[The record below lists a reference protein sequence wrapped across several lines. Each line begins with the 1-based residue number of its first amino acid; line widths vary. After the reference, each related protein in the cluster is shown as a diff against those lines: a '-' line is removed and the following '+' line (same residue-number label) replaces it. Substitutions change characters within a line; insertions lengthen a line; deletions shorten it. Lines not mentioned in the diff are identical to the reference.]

1 MSTSVGLFSSS
12 LGRKILMAITG
23 LFLCS
28 FLIVHLVGN
37 LALFY
42 SPDDFNMYTRFMST
56 NGMIRIA
63 EIILFLGIIV
73 HAVDAVMLTR
83 ANRKARPVK
92 YAMDKK
98 RSTWVSRNMGITGS
112 LVLAFIIIHLNTF
125 LVTYKFGEVGQVMI
139 EGEQVK
145 DMYDVV
151 VKAFGIKY
159 YSAGYVI
166 ALLILGMHLNHGFQS
181 AFQSLGLNHKRYTPG
196 IKMAGKLFAILITIG
211 FVAFPIYFGFIK

>member
-12 LGRKILMAITG
+12 LGRKLLMAITG

-42 SPDDFNMYTRFMST
+42 SSEDFNMYTRFMST

-63 EIILFLGIIV
+63 EIILFLGIIA
-73 HAVDAVMLTR
+73 HAVDAVMLTK
-83 ANRKARPVK
+83 ANKKARPVK

-98 RSTWVSRNMGITGS
+98 KSTWVSRNMGITGS
-112 LVLAFIIIHLNTF
+112 LVLAFILIHLNTF
-125 LVTYKFGEVGQVMI
+125 LVTYKFGEVAQVTI
-139 EGEQVK
+139 DGEQVK
-145 DMYDVV
+145 DMYSVV
-151 VKAFGIKY
+151 VTAFGMKF
-159 YSAGYVI
+159 YSVGYII
-166 ALLILGMHLNHGFQS
+166 ALAILGMHLNHGFQS

-196 IKMAGKLFAILITIG
+196 IKKAGKIFAILITIG
-211 FVAFPIYFGFIK
+211 FIAFPVYFGFIK

>member
-12 LGRKILMAITG
+12 LGRKLLMAITG

-42 SPDDFNMYTRFMST
+42 SPDDFNLYTRFMST

-63 EIILFLGIIV
+63 EIILFLGIII
-73 HAVDAVMLTR
+73 HAVDAVMLTK
-83 ANRKARPVK
+83 ANKKARPVA

-98 RSTWVSRNMGITGS
+98 KSTWVSRNMGITGS
-112 LVLAFIIIHLNTF
+112 LVLAFILIHLNTF

-139 EGEQVK
+139 DGEQVK

-151 VKAFGIKY
+151 VKAFGMKF
-159 YSAGYVI
+159 YSVGYII
-166 ALLILGMHLNHGFQS
+166 ALAILGMHLNHGFQS

-196 IKMAGKLFAILITIG
+196 IKKAGKAFAILITIG
-211 FVAFPIYFGFIK
+211 FIAFPVYFGFII

>member
-12 LGRKILMAITG
+12 LGRKLLMAITG

-42 SPDDFNMYTRFMST
+42 SPDDFNLYTRFMST

-63 EIILFLGIIV
+63 EIILFLGIII
-73 HAVDAVMLTR
+73 HAVDAVMLTK
-83 ANRKARPVK
+83 ANKKARPVK
-92 YAMDKK
+92 YAMDNKK
-98 RSTWVSRNMGITGS
+98 STWVSRNMGITGS

-125 LVTYKFGEVGQVMI
+125 LITYKFGEVGQVLI
-139 EGEQVK
+139 DGEQVK

-151 VKAFGIKY
+151 VKAFGMKL
-159 YSAGYVI
+159 YSVVYIV
-166 ALLILGMHLNHGFQS
+166 ALAILGMHLNHGFQS

-196 IKMAGKLFAILITIG
+196 IKKAGTIFAIAITIG
-211 FVAFPIYFGFIK
+211 FIAFPVYFGFIK